1 LSLAIDVVFKV
12 KLRSLVAVRQPQ
24 TLRATNSRA
33 LAAGRREGPALDF
46 ARVNFQFDT
55 ANVQVEAQRRDKEG
69 QTVMGEGARVGCIGD
84 LLVEFVCTTRNGR
97 HKRAG
102 TYSGPY
108 PSGAAGIFIDQA
120 AQVGGRCIFVG
131 AVGDDAFGEVVL
143 RRLVDHGVT
152 PQLIRVVPGVPTG
165 TAFVSYNDD
174 GSRDFVYNI
183 VLSAAARFDG
193 DDATIAALDAFGL
206 DVMHVSGSALSDEGM
221 CAKVLRVCKALHA
234 KGTTISFDPNVR
246 KELIGNPAYFAA
258 VGEMV
263 DMTGIFLPSEDDAAT
278 LFPGRDLD
286 GVAAELFVKGARCVV
301 LKKGDK
307 GCEGL
312 TRDGERADFA
322 AHDVQVLD
330 PTGAG
335 DCFCATFVTLYAA
348 GAYSFGEATR
358 RANAAGAL
366 AVTKVG
372 PMEGNSDLTAIE
384 ALLKRDA

>member
-1 LSLAIDVVFKV
+1 
-12 KLRSLVAVRQPQ
+12 
-24 TLRATNSRA
+24 
-33 LAAGRREGPALDF
+33 
-46 ARVNFQFDT
+46 
-55 ANVQVEAQRRDKEG
+55 
-69 QTVMGEGARVGCIGD
+69 M
-84 LLVEFVCTTRNGR
+84 
-97 HKRAG
+97 
-102 TYSGPY
+102 
-108 PSGAAGIFIDQA
+108 
-120 AQVGGRCIFVG
+120 
-131 AVGDDAFGEVVL
+131 
-143 RRLVDHGVT
+143 
-152 PQLIRVVPGVPTG
+152 PTG

-234 KGTTISFDPNVR
+234 KGSTISFDPNVR
-246 KELIGNPAYFAA
+246 KELVGNPAYFAA

-263 DMTGIFLPSEDDAAT
+263 DITGIFLPSEDDAAA

-286 GVAAELFVKGARCVV
+286 ERRRGAVRERRP
-301 LKKGDK
+301 LRRSQEGRQGLRGGDPRRRT
-307 GCEGL
+307 GGASRRTTL
-312 TRDGERADFA
+312 S
-322 AHDVQVLD
+322 VLD

-348 GAYSFGEATR
+348 GAYGFRDAMR

-372 PMEGNSDLTAIE
+372 PMEGNSDLAAIE